1 MTEAIRRLTDIKF
14 EHSGAHVALVGKHQG
29 GPANGVTTLVYKSLD
44 DVSDDIIEK
53 ATQVQVSL
61 SFQEFLR
68 MFFHMYWEDA
78 EILARALGFES
89 DIANEPQEFT
99 DYINEKVAGIRIL
112 KSVYKASD
120 VQAAV
125 AELSPEET
133 LELLQTQ
140 EILEKAMS
148 SAMPE
153 GDLKIPSHPQED
165 TMDTIEKALHEE
177 LLEKAVK
184 DAEDVLKAVIAQNEE
199 VIKSL
204 QEENDVLKA
213 AEAEAVVKA
222 RKQAL
227 VDAKVAEDEV
237 EDLFKAVGTLPQEA
251 FELVVKQLAAKAAVV
266 DESELFKETGVAGTG
281 EADPE
286 KQDAVAAIL
295 KAKYQTK

>member
-1 MTEAIRRLTDIKF
+1 MTDAIRRLTDIKF

-29 GPANGVTTLVYKSLD
+29 GPANGVTTLVYKALD

-53 ATQVQVSL
+53 ATQVQVSM

-68 MFFHMYWEDA
+68 MFFNMYWEDA
-78 EILARALGFES
+78 EVLARALGFEG
-89 DIANEPQEFT
+89 DISNEPQEFT

-112 KSVYKASD
+112 KSVYKAID

-125 AELSPEET
+125 AQLSPEET

-140 EILEKAMS
+140 EVLEKAMS

-165 TMDTIEKALHEE
+165 TMDTIEKALHVE

-184 DAEDVLKAVIAQNEE
+184 DAEDVLKAQITEQED
-199 VIKSL
+199 VIKAL
-204 QEENDVLKA
+204 QTEVETFKA
-213 AEAEAVVKA
+213 AQVEAVAKA

-237 EDLFKAVGTLPQEA
+237 EELYKALEALPQEA
-251 FELVVKQLAAKAAVV
+251 FDAVVKKMAASAAVV
-266 DESELFKETGVAGTG
+266 DESELFKETGVAGSG
-281 EADPE
+281 EPDPQE
-286 KQDAVAAIL
+286 QDAVAAIL
-295 KAKYQTK
+295 KAKYQK